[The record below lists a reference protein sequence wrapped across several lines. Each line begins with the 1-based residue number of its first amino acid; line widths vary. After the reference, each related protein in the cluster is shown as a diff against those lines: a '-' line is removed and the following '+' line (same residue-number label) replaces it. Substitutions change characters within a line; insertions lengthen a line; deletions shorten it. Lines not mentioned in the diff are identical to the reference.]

1 MSLTVITQK
10 QWVTG
15 FDVSFH
21 IKMGSTLASHF
32 TQPHVMEFVT
42 TQRGARSLIYEGH
55 KYVINRR
62 GRDSV
67 DKGKKIGELKS
78 RFSQSEITLEEYVR
92 GISAHTAI

>member
-1 MSLTVITQK
+1 M
-10 QWVTG
+10 
-15 FDVSFH
+15 SFH